1 MNNIPLAERM
11 RPVNLKAFVGQKELL
26 NLRGPLR
33 KLIKK
38 DRIPS
43 LILWGPPG
51 CGKTTLA
58 RIIANLSQAR
68 FINLTAVLTKVSE
81 VKKIIE
87 EARQLREFN
96 QEKTI
101 LFLDE
106 IHRFNKA
113 QQDTLLSGVEDGSI
127 ILIGAT
133 TENPSFYVN
142 SPLLSRAQ
150 VIKLEGLNENDIE
163 RILNLALRDK
173 KRGLGKFKLRI
184 NKEAI
189 NYIAMISGGDARVA
203 LNILE
208 KAADIT
214 TKKIIELKVAKS
226 ATAKYILYDK
236 KGEEHYNTISAYIKS
251 IRGSDPDAALHYL
264 ARMLEAGDDA
274 RFIARR
280 LVILASEDIGNA
292 DPHALMV
299 ATAAA
304 NAVEYV
310 GLPEAQLNLAQATT
324 YLASAP
330 KSNASYLALLRAK
343 ADIKNKRLDPIP
355 LHLRNAVTEL
365 MKELNYGAGYK
376 YAHDFKNHIAPDID
390 FMPKNMKGRRY
401 YYPTNQ
407 GFEERIK
414 ERLKEIQNSKSQ
426 ILNKSKIKN
435 PKH

>member
-1 MNNIPLAERM
+1 MNDAPLAEKM
-11 RPVNLKAFVGQKELL
+11 RPTDLKTFVGQKELL

-58 RIIANLSQAR
+58 RIIANLSHAR
-68 FINLTAVLTKVSE
+68 FINISAVTAKVPE
-81 VKKIIE
+81 VRKIIE
-87 EARQLREFN
+87 ESRKLKNFN

-113 QQDTLLSGVEDGSI
+113 QQDTLLPGVEDGSI

-150 VIKLEGLNENDIE
+150 VIVLESLNEKDIDQ
-163 RILNLALRDK
+163 IINLALKDK
-173 KRGLGKFKLRI
+173 ERGLGKLKFRI
-184 NKEAI
+184 QKDAI
-189 NYIAMISGGDARVA
+189 DYISMVSGGDARIA
-203 LNILE
+203 LNIIE
-208 KAADIT
+208 KASDIS
-214 TKKIIELKVAKS
+214 TKKIIDIKTIKS
-226 ATAKYILYDK
+226 ATARFILYDK

-299 ATAAA
+299 ATATA

-330 KSNASYLALLRAK
+330 KSNASYLALLAAK
-343 ADIKNKRLDPIP
+343 ADIKNKKLDPIP

-365 MKELNYGAGYK
+365 MKELNYGSGYK
-376 YAHDFKNHIAPDID
+376 YAHDFKDHIAPKID
-390 FMPKNMKGRRY
+390 YLPNNLKGKRY

-407 GFEERIK
+407 GFEEKIR
-414 ERLKEIQNSKSQ
+414 ERLSIIKNLNSK
-426 ILNKSKIKN
+426 
-435 PKH
+435 

>member
-1 MNNIPLAERM
+1 MNQTPLAEKM
-11 RPVNLKAFVGQKELL
+11 RPVDLHGFVGQKELL

-58 RIIANLSQAR
+58 RIIANLSNAR
-68 FINLTAVLTKVSE
+68 FINLSAVNAKVPE

-87 EARQLREFN
+87 EARKLREFN

-113 QQDTLLSGVEDGSI
+113 QQDTLLPGVEDGSI

-150 VIKLEGLNENDIE
+150 VITLEALNEKDIAI
-163 RILNLALRDK
+163 ILNLALKDK
-173 KRGLGKFKLRI
+173 KRGLGDLKLKI
-184 NKEAI
+184 ENEATS
-189 NYIAMISGGDARVA
+189 YITMVSGGDARIS

-214 TKKIIELKVAKS
+214 NKITIDLNTVKS
-226 ATAKYILYDK
+226 ATTRFILYDK

-299 ATAAA
+299 ATAVA

-343 ADIKNKRLDPIP
+343 ADIKNKKLDPIP

-365 MKELNYGAGYK
+365 MKELNYGSGYK
-376 YAHDFKNHIAPDID
+376 YAHDFKDHIAPNID
-390 FMPKNMKGRRY
+390 YLPNNLKGKKY

-407 GFEERIK
+407 GFEEK
-414 ERLKEIQNSKSQ
+414 IQQKLSQ
-426 ILNKSKIKN
+426 VFKKRGN
-435 PKH
+435 

>member
-1 MNNIPLAERM
+1 MNNTPLAERM
-11 RPVNLKAFVGQKELL
+11 RPLDLKTFIGQKELL

-68 FINLTAVLTKVSE
+68 FINLSAVTAKVPE

-87 EARQLREFN
+87 ESRKLRNFN

-113 QQDTLLSGVEDGSI
+113 QQDTLLPGVEDGSI

-150 VIKLEGLNENDIE
+150 VIVLEGLNENDIE
-163 RILNLALRDK
+163 QIINLALKDK
-173 KRGLGKFKLRI
+173 ERGLGKLKFRI
-184 NKEAI
+184 HKEAI
-189 NYIAMISGGDARVA
+189 DYVAMVSGGDTRIA

-208 KAADIT
+208 KASDIST
-214 TKKIIELKVAKS
+214 NNMIDLKTVKS
-226 ATAKYILYDK
+226 ATTRFILYDK

-324 YLASAP
+324 YLAVAP

-365 MKELNYGAGYK
+365 MKELNYGSGYK
-376 YAHDFKNHIAPDID
+376 YAHDFKDHVAPNINYL
-390 FMPKNMKGRRY
+390 PNNLKGKRY

-407 GFEERIK
+407 GFGEKIR
-414 ERLKEIQNSKSQ
+414 ERLKLFK
-426 ILNKSKIKN
+426 K
-435 PKH
+435 

>member
-1 MNNIPLAERM
+1 MNQTPLAEKM
-11 RPVNLKAFVGQKELL
+11 RPTALNDFVGQKELL

-38 DRIPS
+38 DKIPS

-58 RIIANLSQAR
+58 RIIANLSNAR
-68 FINLTAVLTKVSE
+68 FINLSAVVAKVPQ
-81 VKKIIE
+81 VKIIIE
-87 EARQLREFN
+87 EARKLKEFN
-96 QEKTI
+96 QQKTI

-113 QQDTLLSGVEDGSI
+113 QQDTLLPGVEDGSI

-150 VIKLEGLNENDIE
+150 VITLEALDEKNIAQ
-163 RILNLALRDK
+163 ILNLALK
-173 KRGLGKFKLRI
+173 NKERGLGELKLKI
-184 NKEAI
+184 KKEAI
-189 NYIAMISGGDARVA
+189 DYIAMVSGGDARIS

-214 TKKIIELKVAKS
+214 AKKIIDLNTVKS
-226 ATAKYILYDK
+226 ATTKFILYDK

-264 ARMLEAGDDA
+264 ARMIEAGDDA

-330 KSNASYLALLRAK
+330 KSNASYLALLGAK
-343 ADIKNKRLDPIP
+343 ADIKNKRLEPIP
-355 LHLRNAVTEL
+355 LHLRNAATEL

-376 YAHDFKNHIAPDID
+376 YAHDFKNHIAPKINYL
-390 FMPKNMKGRRY
+390 PNNLKGRKY
-401 YYPTNQ
+401 YYPINQ
-407 GFEERIK
+407 GFEEKIR
-414 ERLKEIQNSKSQ
+414 ERLKFIRK
-426 ILNKSKIKN
+426 K
-435 PKH
+435 

>member
-1 MNNIPLAERM
+1 MNKMNIPLAERM
-11 RPVNLKAFVGQKELL
+11 RPKNLNDFVGQKDLL

-68 FINLTAVLTKVSE
+68 FINLSAVVAKVPE

-87 EARQLREFN
+87 EARKLKEFN
-96 QEKTI
+96 QQKTI

-113 QQDTLLSGVEDGSI
+113 QQDTLLPGVEDGSI

-150 VIKLEGLNENDIE
+150 VITLEALREKDIE
-163 RILNLALRDK
+163 QILNLALKDK
-173 KRGLGKFKLRI
+173 EMGLGKLKLKI
-184 NKEAI
+184 KKEAI
-189 NYIAMISGGDARVA
+189 DYIAMVSGGDARIS

-214 TKKIIELKVAKS
+214 NKKTIDLNTVKS
-226 ATAKYILYDK
+226 ATTRFILYDK
-236 KGEEHYNTISAYIKS
+236 KGKEHYNTISAYIKS

-330 KSNASYLALLRAK
+330 KSNASYLALLHAK
-343 ADIKNKRLDPIP
+343 EDIKDKRLDPIP

-365 MKELNYGAGYK
+365 MKELNYGSGYK
-376 YAHDFKNHIAPDID
+376 YAHDFKDHIAPDISYL
-390 FMPKNMKGRRY
+390 PKNLKGKRY
-401 YYPTNQ
+401 YQPTNI
-407 GFEERIK
+407 GFEEKIK
-414 ERLKEIQNSKSQ
+414 ERLEMVRKKQS
-426 ILNKSKIKN
+426 
-435 PKH
+435 

>member
-1 MNNIPLAERM
+1 VNQTPLAEKM
-11 RPVNLKAFVGQKELL
+11 RPVDLHGFVGQKELL

-58 RIIANLSQAR
+58 RIIANLSNAR
-68 FINLTAVLTKVSE
+68 FINLSAVNAKVPE

-87 EARQLREFN
+87 EARKLREFN

-113 QQDTLLSGVEDGSI
+113 QQDTLLPGVEDGSI

-150 VIKLEGLNENDIE
+150 VITLEALNEKDIAI
-163 RILNLALRDK
+163 ILNLALKDK
-173 KRGLGKFKLRI
+173 KRGLGDLKLKI
-184 NKEAI
+184 ENEATS
-189 NYIAMISGGDARVA
+189 YITMVSGGDARIS

-214 TKKIIELKVAKS
+214 NKITIDLNTVKS
-226 ATAKYILYDK
+226 ATTRFILYDK

-299 ATAAA
+299 ATAVA

-343 ADIKNKRLDPIP
+343 ADIKNKKLDPIP

-365 MKELNYGAGYK
+365 MKELNYGSGYK
-376 YAHDFKNHIAPDID
+376 YAHDFKDHIAPNID
-390 FMPKNMKGRRY
+390 YLPNNLKGKKY

-407 GFEERIK
+407 GFEEK
-414 ERLKEIQNSKSQ
+414 IQQKLSQ
-426 ILNKSKIKN
+426 VFKKRGN
-435 PKH
+435 

>member
-1 MNNIPLAERM
+1 MNQTPLAEKM
-11 RPVNLKAFVGQKELL
+11 RPSDLRGFIGQKELL

-33 KLIKK
+33 KLIRK

-58 RIIANLSQAR
+58 RIIANLSNAR
-68 FINLTAVLTKVSE
+68 FINLSAVAAGVAE

-87 EARQLREFN
+87 EARKLREFN

-113 QQDTLLSGVEDGSI
+113 QQDTLLPGVEDGSI

-150 VIKLEGLNENDIE
+150 VITLEALDENDIE
-163 RILNLALRDK
+163 SIINLALKDK
-173 KRGLGKFKLRI
+173 ERGLGELKLKI
-184 NKEAI
+184 KKDAI
-189 NYIAMISGGDARVA
+189 GYIAMVSGGDARIS

-214 TKKIIELKVAKS
+214 TKKVIDLNTVKS
-226 ATAKYILYDK
+226 ATTKFILYDK

-330 KSNASYLALLRAK
+330 KSNSSYLALLRAK
-343 ADIKNKRLDPIP
+343 ADIKNKKLDPIP

-376 YAHDFKNHIAPDID
+376 YAHDFKDHIAPKID
-390 FMPKNMKGRRY
+390 FMPKNLKGKRY

-407 GFEERIK
+407 GFEEK
-414 ERLKEIQNSKSQ
+414 IQQNLAEVFK
-426 ILNKSKIKN
+426 KRGR
-435 PKH
+435 

>member
-11 RPVNLKAFVGQKELL
+11 RPVDLKTFVGQKELL

-58 RIIANLSQAR
+58 RIIANLSKAR
-68 FINLTAVLTKVSE
+68 FINLSAVMAKVPE

-87 EARQLREFN
+87 EARKLREFN

-113 QQDTLLSGVEDGSI
+113 QQDTLLPPVEDGSI

-163 RILNLALRDK
+163 RILNLSLRDK
-173 KRGLGKFKLRI
+173 ERGLGKFKLRI

-214 TKKIIELKVAKS
+214 TKQVLDLNIVKS
-226 ATAKYILYDK
+226 ATTRFILYDK

-264 ARMLEAGDDA
+264 ARMFEAGDDA

-376 YAHDFKNHIAPDID
+376 YAHDFKNHIAPKID
-390 FMPKNMKGRRY
+390 FMPKNLKGRRY

-407 GFEERIK
+407 GFEEKIREKLKMILR
-414 ERLKEIQNSKSQ
+414 ERK
-426 ILNKSKIKN
+426 
-435 PKH
+435 

>member
-1 MNNIPLAERM
+1 MSDTPLAERM
-11 RPVNLKAFVGQKELL
+11 RPTDLKTFVGQKELL

-38 DRIPS
+38 DKIPS
-43 LILWGPPG
+43 LIFWGPPG

-58 RIIANLSQAR
+58 RIIANLSKAR
-68 FINLTAVLTKVSE
+68 FINLSAVTAKVPE

-87 EARQLREFN
+87 EARKLKKFN

-106 IHRFNKA
+106 VHRFNKA
-113 QQDTLLSGVEDGSI
+113 QQDTLLPGVEDGSI

-150 VIKLEGLNENDIE
+150 VITLESLNEDNIGQ
-163 RILNLALRDK
+163 IINFALK
-173 KRGLGKFKLRI
+173 NKEGGLGELKLKI
-184 NKEAI
+184 KKEAI
-189 NYIAMISGGDARVA
+189 DYMAMVSGGDARIA

-214 TKKIIELKVAKS
+214 AKKIIDLKIVKS
-226 ATAKYILYDK
+226 ATTKFILYDK

-251 IRGSDPDAALHYL
+251 IRGSNPDAALHYL

-280 LVILASEDIGNA
+280 LVILASEDISNA

-299 ATAAA
+299 ATACAH
-304 NAVEYV
+304 AVEYV

-324 YLASAP
+324 YLSCAP
-330 KSNASYLALLRAK
+330 KSNASYLALLRART
-343 ADIKNKRLDPIP
+343 DIKNKKLDPVP

-365 MKELNYGAGYK
+365 MKELNYGSGYK
-376 YAHDFKNHIAPDID
+376 YAHDFKDHIAPDID
-390 FMPKNMKGRRY
+390 FMPKNLKGKKY
-401 YYPTNQ
+401 YYPTDQ
-407 GFEERIK
+407 GFEEKIK
-414 ERLKEIQNSKSQ
+414 EKLEKTRLISQ
-426 ILNKSKIKN
+426 KKL
-435 PKH
+435 